1 MNKENNLI
9 QSTFYIQGMHCPS
22 CEILIEKRI
31 IKEPTVNMVDANLSK
46 NLVVVE
52 HQPGDQI
59 SAKYL
64 SKIFEADHYRFSNNP
79 FHKNTQTTTDSYC
92 AVTKP
97 DNPLSPLF
105 TAGLIIIGFLLL
117 NKSGLT
123 SLVSVNTTSTLPVF
137 LIFGLLAGFSSCAAL
152 VGGII
157 LSVSRQWVGNYGN
170 SDSTL
175 QKLQPHF
182 LFNAGRVLG
191 YALFGALLGF
201 VGNFFR
207 LSPLFTAGLVIAV
220 SGLMIV
226 LGLQM
231 LGVKAFQNFQIRL
244 PKSLTGHIANESN
257 FQSRF
262 APALMG
268 ALTFFLPC
276 GFTITAQALALASGS
291 PVTGALIM
299 AFFALGT
306 IPGLLAIGYS
316 SVKFQSNPET
326 SASFSAIAGYLV
338 LFFALFN
345 INAQLSVIGLP
356 NFSDVFAANSSY
368 TKSVGSTGELV
379 SIVNGQQIIKMN
391 ASSSGYTPNRFKIR
405 ANTPTRWEVAT
416 NNISGCTN
424 AIISRSLFDGQID
437 LVDGTTSVKEFTS
450 PKPGVYKFSCWMGM
464 VSGTIEI
471 VDSSGSI
478 GTAANTAPAE
488 SGAQGCGCGGGGG
501 SGSCGGR

>member
-1 MNKENNLI
+1 
-9 QSTFYIQGMHCPS
+9 MHCAS

-46 NLVVVE
+46 NMVIIE
-52 HQPGDQI
+52 HQPGDQV

-64 SKIFEADHYRFSNNP
+64 SKIFEADHYRFSDTP
-79 FHKNTQTTTDSYC
+79 FPKNTQTATDSSSC
-92 AVTKP
+92 AVP
-97 DNPLSPLF
+97 QPNSSLSSLF
-105 TAGLIIIGFLLL
+105 IAGLIIIGFLLL

-123 SLVSVNTTSTLPVF
+123 SLVSVNATSTLPVF
-137 LIFGLLAGFSSCAAL
+137 LVFGLLAGFSSCAAL

-157 LSVSRQWVGNYGN
+157 LSVSRQWVGNFGN
-170 SDSTL
+170 SDNIIT
-175 QKLQPHF
+175 KLQPHF
-182 LFNAGRVLG
+182 LFNGGRVLG
-191 YALFGALLGF
+191 YAFFGALLGY

-207 LSPLFTAGLVIAV
+207 LSPLFTATLVIAV
-220 SGLMIV
+220 SGLMIAF
-226 LGLQM
+226 GLQM
-231 LGVKAFQNFQIRL
+231 LGVKALANFQIRL

-291 PVTGALIM
+291 PITGALIM
-299 AFFALGT
+299 ALFALGT

-316 SVKFQSNPET
+316 SVKFQSNPQT

-356 NFSDVFAANSSY
+356 NLSDVFATNSSY
-368 TKSVGSTGELV
+368 SFVATGSTGDLV
-379 SIVNGQQIIKMN
+379 PVFNGKQVIKMD
-391 ASSSGYTPNRFKIR
+391 ASSRGYAPNRFKIR
-405 ANTPTRWEVAT
+405 ANTPTRWEITT

-424 AIISRSLFDGQID
+424 AIISRSLFAGQID

-464 VSGTIEI
+464 VSGTVEV
-471 VDSSGSI
+471 VDSSGST
-478 GTAANTAPAE
+478 GTSANTAPAE
-488 SGAQGCGCGGGGG
+488 SGAKGCGCGGGGG

>member
-1 MNKENNLI
+1 MKDNQSLI
-9 QSTFYIQGMHCPS
+9 QSTYYIHGMHCAS
-22 CEILIEKRI
+22 CEILIEKKI
-31 IKEPTVNMVDANLSK
+31 IKELTVNMVDANLSK
-46 NLVVVE
+46 NVVIVE
-52 HQPGDQI
+52 HQPDDQI

-64 SKIFEADHYRFSNNP
+64 SKIFEADHYRFSDTP
-79 FHKNTQTTTDSYC
+79 FHKNTRIATDSYC
-92 AVTKP
+92 AVSKP
-97 DNPLSPLF
+97 SNPLSALF

-123 SLVSVNTTSTLPVF
+123 SLVSVNTTSTLPIF
-137 LIFGLLAGFSSCAAL
+137 LVFGLLAGFSSCAAL

-182 LFNAGRVLG
+182 LFNGGRVLG
-191 YALFGALLGF
+191 YAFFGALLGY

-207 LSPLFTAGLVIAV
+207 LSPLFTATLVIAV
-220 SGLMIV
+220 SGLMIM

-231 LGVKAFQNFQIRL
+231 LGVKALASFQIRL
-244 PKSLTGHIANESN
+244 PKSLTGHIADESN

-291 PVTGALIM
+291 PATGALIM

-316 SVKFQSNPET
+316 SVKFQSNPQT
-326 SASFSAIAGYLV
+326 STSFSAIAGYLV

-345 INAQLSVIGLP
+345 INAQLSVVGLP
-356 NFSDVFAANSSY
+356 NLSDAFATNSSY
-368 TKSVGSTGELV
+368 SKTVGSTGELAP
-379 SIVNGQQIIKMN
+379 IVNGQQIIKMD

-424 AIISRSLFDGQID
+424 AIISRGLFDGQID

-450 PKPGVYKFSCWMGM
+450 PKPGIYKFSCWMGM
-464 VSGTIEI
+464 VSGTIEV
-471 VDSSGSI
+471 VDSSGST
-478 GTAANTAPAE
+478 GTAVNTCQYQVEMSAF
-488 SGAQGCGCGGGGG
+488 SQ
-501 SGSCGGR
+501 SRNVLFS

>member
-1 MNKENNLI
+1 
-9 QSTFYIQGMHCPS
+9 
-22 CEILIEKRI
+22 
-31 IKEPTVNMVDANLSK
+31 MVDASLSK
-46 NLVVVE
+46 NSVTIE
-52 HQPGDQI
+52 HQQGDQI
-59 SAKYL
+59 TAKYL
-64 SKIFEADHYRFSNNP
+64 RQIFKENHYYFSDIP
-79 FHKNTQTTTDSYC
+79 FHKNAPVAVNSYC
-92 AVTKP
+92 AVSKP
-97 DNPLSPLF
+97 GNPLSALF
-105 TAGLIIIGFLLL
+105 IASLIIIGFLLL
-117 NKSGLT
+117 NKSGLA
-123 SLVSVNTTSTLPVF
+123 SLVSVNTTSTLPIF
-137 LIFGLLAGFSSCAAL
+137 LVFGLLAGFSSCAAL

-170 SDSTL
+170 SDNIVT
-175 QKLQPHF
+175 KLQPHF

-191 YALFGALLGF
+191 YAFFGALLGY

-207 LSPLFTAGLVIAV
+207 LSPLFTATLVIAV
-220 SGLMIV
+220 SGLMVV

-231 LGVKAFQNFQIRL
+231 LGVKALANFQIRL
-244 PKSLTGHIANESN
+244 PKSLTGHIADESN

-299 AFFALGT
+299 SFFALGT

-316 SVKFQSNPET
+316 SVKFHSNPAT
-326 SASFSAIAGYLV
+326 AGKFSTIAGYLV

-356 NFSDVFAANSSY
+356 NLSDVFAANSSY
-368 TKSVGSTGELV
+368 SSVATGSTGDLV
-379 SIVNGQQIIKMN
+379 PVFNGKQVIKMD
-391 ASSSGYTPNRFKIR
+391 ASSRGYTPNRFKIR
-405 ANTPTRWEVAT
+405 ANTPTRWEITT

-424 AIISRSLFDGQID
+424 AIISRSLFAGQID

-464 VSGTIEI
+464 VSGTVEV
-471 VDSSGSI
+471 VDSSGST

-488 SGAQGCGCGGGGG
+488 SGAKGCGCGGGGG
-501 SGSCGGR
+501 SAGGGSCH